1 MVKVND
7 ERILSKIDYQKYQ
20 KRVDEIAK
28 MIDEESGP
36 GNDYLGWSKYP
47 DKYDKDEL
55 RRIQNAAKYIRENY
69 EVLVV
74 CGIGGSY
81 LGARAAIEALKG
93 LHPIDDVEIIF
104 LGQTFSSDYIHETLK
119 YLEHKKFAINVI
131 SKSGTT
137 TETAISF
144 RLVKELLEKKIG
156 KEAAKHAIFVTTDS
170 EKGALRELSTK
181 EGYETFN
188 LPGNIGGRYSVFTAV
203 GLLPLAAAGID
214 IEALMAGA
222 KKAMEDTKHHSLEVN
237 PAYKYAVIRDYFYR
251 NNKSVE
257 LFVTYE
263 PRLNQLGEWFKQ
275 LFGES
280 EGKEEKGLLPDSA
293 TFSTDLHSLGQFIQD
308 GSKVLF
314 ETILFVKKPIH
325 DVIIPEDKDNLDGL
339 NYLAGKSLGFVN
351 EKAFL
356 GTLDAHTQVGKVPN
370 VILEV
375 EKLDAYEMGYLFY
388 FFMKTCAMS
397 AYMLDV
403 NPFNQPGVEVY
414 KKNMFHLLGK
424 KGY

>member
-7 ERILSKIDYQKYQ
+7 ENLLVKIDYEKYT
-20 KRVDEIAK
+20 KDVERVSK
-28 MIDEESGP
+28 MIEDESGP
-36 GNDYLGWSKYP
+36 GNDFLGWSKYP
-47 DKYDKDEL
+47 ANFDKEEFS
-55 RRIQNAAKYIRENY
+55 RILKSAKYVRDNF

-81 LGARAAIEALKG
+81 LGARAAIEALRG
-93 LHPIDDVEIIF
+93 LHSLDKVEIIF
-104 LGQTFSSDYIHETLK
+104 LGQTFSSDYIYETLE
-119 YLEHKKFAINVI
+119 YLKNKKFAINVI

-156 KEAAKHAIFVTTDS
+156 KANAQKAIFATTDS
-170 EKGALRELSTK
+170 SKGALRELSTK

-203 GLLPLAAAGID
+203 GLFPLACAGID
-214 IEALMAGA
+214 IKALMDGA
-222 KKAMEDTKHHSLEVN
+222 SKAMEDCKSPSLKSN

-251 NNKSVE
+251 HDKSVE
-257 LFVTYE
+257 LFVSYE
-263 PRLNQLGEWFKQ
+263 PRLCQLGEWFKQ

-280 EGKEEKGLLPDSA
+280 EGKEGKGLLPDSA

-314 ETILFVKKPIH
+314 ETILFVKKPTH
-325 DVIIPEDKDNLDGL
+325 DVVIPLDKDNLDGL
-339 NYLAGKSLGFVN
+339 NYLADKSLGFVN

-356 GTLDAHTQVGKVPN
+356 GTLEAHTQTGKVPN

-375 EKLDAYEMGYLFY
+375 EKLDAFTMGYLFY

-397 AYMLDV
+397 AYLLDV